1 MTQGWRVETRLCPGT
16 GTLCGYSPGRDSL
29 GLGSWDGSYWRDTRD
44 GFGLWTGFE
53 VLDTLHRTSLA
64 RGETGEARGYATRLE
79 ASPRAE
85 AGPAEARTSSSTG
98 CQEDSRI
105 DNANRLDP
113 GD

>member
-64 RGETGEARGYATRLE
+64 SGGTGDEQLEKRSILKWGAVPRQSDNRTVRLLGLGL
-79 ASPRAE
+79 ASQSE
-85 AGPAEARTSSSTG
+85 SRT
-98 CQEDSRI
+98 CV
-105 DNANRLDP
+105 ANVM
-113 GD
+113 